1 MPSGVRLFVVW
12 LEAHIIVSKYSII
25 NHLIYTFSSM
35 YRLVTDI
42 PETTDASFGKRFNS
56 LSASVLFKLLKA
68 KDTGRQGFYDT
79 II

>member
-1 MPSGVRLFVVW
+1 
-12 LEAHIIVSKYSII
+12 
-25 NHLIYTFSSM
+25 M